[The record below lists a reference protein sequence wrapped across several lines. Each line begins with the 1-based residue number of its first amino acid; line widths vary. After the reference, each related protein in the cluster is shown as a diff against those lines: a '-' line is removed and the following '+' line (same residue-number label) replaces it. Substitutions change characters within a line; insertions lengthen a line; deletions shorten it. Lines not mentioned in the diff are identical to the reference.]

1 MKFGANTFI
10 WTSPFAS
17 ARDLALI
24 PKVKAMGFDVFEIAV
39 EDPALVDI
47 PVVKVALA
55 ENGLDVIVCG
65 VFGPDRDLSS
75 ADATVRDNAR
85 QYLRWCIDAAQ
96 ALGSPLVCGPMYA
109 SVGKTHPESEDEI
122 RAERER
128 SIRGLREMAA
138 YTGDRGIRLAIEPLN
153 RFENDLINT
162 TAQALEYLD
171 EVGSPYAGV
180 HLDSFHMHLEEK
192 DSAAAIRLAGQRLYH
207 IHACENDRGIPGS
220 GQVAWSGIFG
230 ALKGIGYDGA
240 ITIESFTPENKS
252 IARAVCIW
260 RQIAPDQDSIAR
272 DGLAFLR
279 RQWNN

>member
-1 MKFGANTFI
+1 MKFGANSFI

-17 ARDLALI
+17 AKDLVLI
-24 PKVKAMGFDVFEIAV
+24 PKVKGMGFDVFEIAV
-39 EDPALVDI
+39 EDPALI
-47 PVVKVALA
+47 ELSLVKDALEESRMSA
-55 ENGLDVIVCG
+55 IVCG

-75 ADATVRDNAR
+75 ASSAIRDSAR

-96 ALGSPLVCGPMYA
+96 SLGSPLVCGPLYA
-109 SVGKTHPESEDEI
+109 SVGKAHPENDAES

-128 SIRGLREMAA
+128 SVRGLRELAA
-138 YTGDRGIRLAIEPLN
+138 YAGDHGIRLAIEPLN

-162 TAQALEYLD
+162 AGQALEYLD
-171 EVGSPYAGV
+171 AVGSPHVGL

-192 DSAAAIRLAGQRLYH
+192 DSAAAVLQAGERLFH
-207 IHACENDRGIPGS
+207 FHACENDRGVPGT
-220 GQVAWSGIFG
+220 GQVAWSGILG
-230 ALKGIGYDGA
+230 ALKAVGYHGA
-240 ITIESFTPENKS
+240 VVIESFTPENKS

-279 RQWNN
+279 SQLGS